1 MTFTP
6 SSASGRARP
15 ARAGRRALL
24 IATSVALVSGALLP
38 AAGSASASV
47 PASFADRP
55 GSLGRQAAAPLKD
68 PVKEY
73 DITLLTGDVVHY
85 TDGVGKQDT
94 VTVDRPDGAVGGV
107 HVQQA
112 GDDLYVL
119 PDEAGSLLAAGK
131 LDRRLFNVSALAR
144 MGYDDKRS
152 GGIPVIATYPAS
164 RGRSLPA
171 APRGAKK
178 IRTLDSIHGAALK
191 AGKDT
196 VRAFWNDIARTSTAR
211 SLDNG
216 IDRLWLDGRVEAAL
230 KDSVPQVNAPQA
242 WAEGYDGKGSKV
254 AVLDTGIDAT
264 HPDVKDRIL
273 ETKSFV
279 PGEEVVD
286 KNGHGTHVASTIA
299 GSGAASEGVNKGVA
313 PGAGLIIGKVLGD
326 SGSGEDSGIIEAME
340 WAKAEGADVVS
351 MSLGSSIPDDGSD
364 PMSQAVD
371 ALSAD
376 GGPLF
381 VIAAGNSYGA
391 GTIGSPGS
399 AQKALTV
406 AAVDKKDKRADFSS
420 MGPLVRSYG
429 LKPDLSAP
437 GVDINAAASQSV
449 PGMNGMYQSM
459 SGTSMAT
466 PHVAGAAA
474 ILKQRH
480 PDWSGQRI
488 KDALM
493 SSSKRLDAYTPY
505 EQGTGRL
512 DVKAAVDTT
521 IEATGS
527 VEVASYQW
535 PHSASDPV
543 ARRTI
548 TYRNTGAKDVTLDLA
563 MDTDAEAYTLST
575 KRLTVPAGST
585 AEAVLSLDPSK
596 VANDTRFSGQVI
608 ATDEAGTT
616 VAHTG
621 FALYKEQ
628 ELYDMTLRL
637 RDRAGKPMDGVVV
650 LAALGDRDLGLV
662 QVSGETTLRLPPG
675 NYTAWTSAD
684 VAGDRADSKAVA
696 FLAAPETI
704 LDKATTVTLDASKAH
719 KVSVRTPKETETR
732 QLRYDMARTAPDGT
746 VQRDAYQIPLI
757 YDQLWASPT
766 KKVTQGSFS
775 FLTRWRQGE
784 KQIGL
789 TADGRDVPVTAQLGS
804 FVAENSEKKPAGV
817 FAGNGAVAD
826 YDGLNVKGKAVVIR
840 RSDAVAPADRL
851 ANAVAAGAEALF
863 VVNDGD
869 GVLMESYTPYGTTG
883 AIPVAS
889 VQRLAGE
896 NLIKAVQAGR
906 KLTIAQH
913 KFARYVYDLVDR
925 HDGAVPDRSLEF
937 APSVRQLAK
946 VENTFYGHKD
956 MLGGGYR
963 YDIPDYGPG
972 IGFEE
977 YEKFPGTRDEWVTP
991 LPGASFWYENHSIL
1005 DAAGSG
1011 GAQEMRSGELDYT
1024 AGRTYPA
1031 QWFAPITR
1039 PRLGTGY
1046 WGPFRSVYNDIQFN
1060 FTPWTDSGAG
1070 HSGAMPEDEYDTT
1083 TTAFYQGDTLI
1094 KKVKGRAG
1102 FAWDVSP
1109 EKLPYRFVLDSTR
1122 DGDMWKTS
1130 TRTHTEWNFVSGAM
1144 DENGPYQADI
1154 PMLQL
1159 DYKVDTDLAGDV
1171 GAGKWTEIGLTS
1183 GTQEWLEG
1191 AVRAAK
1197 ASLSVSYDDGK
1208 TWEAVQLRKDAAGSW
1223 TARFK
1228 TPKAGSSFVS
1238 LKAHA
1243 EAADGL
1249 GVDQEIT
1256 RAFGLK

>member
-1 MTFTP
+1 MTSTP

-38 AAGSASASV
+38 AAGAATAAQDT
-47 PASFADRP
+47 PHPTA
-55 GSLGRQAAAPLKD
+55 RQAAA

-73 DITLLTGDVVHY
+73 DITLVTGDVVHY

-94 VTVDRPDGAVGGV
+94 VTVERPDGATGGV

-119 PDEAGSLLAAGK
+119 PDEATALLAAGK
-131 LDRRLFNVSALAR
+131 LDRRLFNVTALVK

-152 GGIPVIATYPAS
+152 GGIPLIATYPGATS
-164 RGRSLPA
+164 RALPA

-178 IRTLDSIHGAALK
+178 VRTLSSIHGTALK

-196 VRAFWNDIARTSTAR
+196 ARTFWNGVTRTPASR
-211 SLDNG
+211 SLDAG
-216 IDRLWLDGRVEAAL
+216 IAKLWLDGRVEAAL

-242 WAEGYDGKGSKV
+242 WAEGYDGKGTKV
-254 AVLDTGIDAT
+254 AVLDTGIDAD

-273 ETKSFV
+273 ESRSFV
-279 PGEEVVD
+279 PGEEVDD
-286 KNGHGTHVASTIA
+286 KHGHGTHVASTIA
-299 GSGAASEGVNKGVA
+299 GSGAASDGTNKGVA
-313 PGAGLIIGKVLGD
+313 PGAGLIVGKVLDDG
-326 SGSGEDSGIIEAME
+326 GSGADSGIIEAME

-351 MSLGSSIPDDGSD
+351 MSLGSSVPDDGSD
-364 PMSQAVD
+364 PMSLAVD

-381 VIAAGNSYGA
+381 VIAAGNAYGA

-399 AQKALTV
+399 AEKALTI
-406 AAVDKKDKRADFSS
+406 AAVDKKDNRADFSS
-420 MGPLVRSYG
+420 MGPLVRSNG

-449 PGMNGMYQSM
+449 PGTEGMYRSM

-493 SSSKRLDAYTPY
+493 SSSKRLPAYTPY

-527 VEVASYQW
+527 VEVASYAW
-535 PHSASDPV
+535 PHSPSDPV
-543 ARRTI
+543 AERTI

-563 MDTDAEAYTLST
+563 TDTDSDAYTLSV
-575 KRLTVPAGST
+575 KRLTVPAGGT
-585 AEAVLSLDPSK
+585 AGAVLSLDPSK
-596 VANDTRFSGQVI
+596 VANDTQFSGQVL
-608 ATDEAGTT
+608 ATDAAGTV

-621 FALYKEQ
+621 FALTKER
-628 ELYDMTLRL
+628 ELYDLTLKL
-637 RDRAGKPMDGVVV
+637 RDRDGRPMDGTVV
-650 LAALGDRDLGLV
+650 LGALGDEQLQPV
-662 QVSGETTLRLPPG
+662 AVPGETTLRLPPG
-675 NYTAWTSAD
+675 NYTAWTAAD
-684 VAGDRADSKAVA
+684 IAGDRADSKALA
-696 FLAAPETI
+696 FLAAPEIVLGTS
-704 LDKATTVTLDASKAH
+704 ATVTLDASKAR

-732 QLRYDMARTAPDGT
+732 QLRYDMARTAPNGV

-766 KKVTQGSFS
+766 EKVTEGSFS

-784 KQIGL
+784 KLIDL
-789 TADGRDVPVTAQLGS
+789 SADGRDVPVTVQGGS
-804 FVAENSEKKPAGV
+804 PVAESGTRKLATV
-817 FAGNGAVAD
+817 FAGDGATAD
-826 YDGLNVKGKAVVIR
+826 YRGLDAKGRAVVVR
-840 RSDAVAPADRL
+840 RSDAVAPADRV
-851 ANAVAAGAEALF
+851 AAAVAAGARALF

-869 GVLMESYTPYGTTG
+869 GVLMESYAPYGSEA

-896 NLIKAVQAGR
+896 KLIDSVRHGAKATV
-906 KLTIAQH
+906 AQR

-925 HDGAVPDRSLEF
+925 HDGTVPDRSLAF
-937 APSVRQLAK
+937 APSARDLAK
-946 VENTFYGHKD
+946 VENTFYGEKD
-956 MLGGGYR
+956 RLGGGYR

-972 IGFEE
+972 VGFEE

-991 LPGASFWYENHSIL
+991 LPGASFWYENHAVL
-1005 DAAGSG
+1005 GDDGEAAL
-1011 GAQEMRSGELDYT
+1011 EMRSGDLDYT

-1031 QWFAPITR
+1031 QWFAPIAR

-1046 WGPFRSVYNDIQFN
+1046 WGPFRSAYDDIQFN
-1060 FTPWTDSGAG
+1060 LTPWTDSGAG
-1070 HSGAMPEDEYDTT
+1070 HSGSMPTDEYDTT
-1083 TTAFYQGDTLI
+1083 STAFYQGDTLI
-1094 KKVKGRAG
+1094 KKVAGRAG

-1109 EKLPYRFVLDSTR
+1109 EKLPYRFVLDSAR
-1122 DGDMWKTS
+1122 DADAWKTS
-1130 TRTHTEWNFVSGAM
+1130 VRTHTEWNFVSGAL
-1144 DENGPYQADI
+1144 DENGPSQADI
-1154 PMLQL
+1154 PLLQL
-1159 DYKVDTDLAGDV
+1159 DYRVDTDLAGDV
-1171 GAGKWTEIGLTS
+1171 KAGGWTEIGLS
-1183 GTQEWLEG
+1183 AGTQEWLDG
-1191 AVRAAK
+1191 AVKATG
-1197 ASLSVSYDDGK
+1197 ASLSVSYDDGGS
-1208 TWEAVQLRKDAAGSW
+1208 WEPVQLRKDAAGSW

-1228 TPKAGSSFVS
+1228 PAAKAGAFVS

-1249 GVDQEIT
+1249 GIDQEII

>member
-1 MTFTP
+1 MTLTP
-6 SSASGRARP
+6 SSASGRTRSARV
-15 ARAGRRALL
+15 GRRALL

-38 AAGSASASV
+38 AAGSASAAAGKSG
-47 PASFADRP
+47 P
-55 GSLGRQAAAPLKD
+55 AAPQTTA
-68 PVKEY
+68 PVREY
-73 DITLLTGDVVHY
+73 DITLVTGDVVHY
-85 TDGVGKQDT
+85 SDGAGKQDT

-107 HVQQA
+107 HVQQV

-119 PDEAGSLLAAGK
+119 PDEAGSLIAAGK
-131 LDRRLFNVSALAR
+131 LDRRLFNVSALAE
-144 MGYDDKRS
+144 MGYDDKKS
-152 GGIPVIATYPAS
+152 GGIPLIATYPAS
-164 RGRSLPA
+164 QGRSLPA

-178 IRTLDSIHGAALK
+178 TRTLESIHGAALK
-191 AGKDT
+191 ADKDT
-196 VRAFWNDIARTSTAR
+196 TRAFWNDIARTSTAR

-216 IDRLWLDGRVEAAL
+216 IAKLWLDGRVEAAL

-254 AVLDTGIDAT
+254 AVLDTGIDAS

-286 KNGHGTHVASTIA
+286 RNGHGTHVASTIA

-313 PGAGLIIGKVLGD
+313 PGSDLIIGKVLGD
-326 SGSGEDSGIIEAME
+326 GGSGADSGIIEAME

-381 VIAAGNSYGA
+381 VIAAGNAYDA
-391 GTIGSPGS
+391 GTIGAPGS
-399 AQKALTV
+399 AEKALTI
-406 AAVDKKDKRADFSS
+406 AAVDKRDNRAGFSS
-420 MGPLVRSYG
+420 MGPLVRSFG

-449 PGMNGMYQSM
+449 PGASGMYRTM

-493 SSSKRLDAYTPY
+493 STSKKLDAYTPY

-512 DVKAAVDTT
+512 DVKAAVDST

-527 VEVASYQW
+527 VEVASYTW

-543 ARRTI
+543 AQRTI
-548 TYRNTGAKDVTLDLA
+548 TYRNTGTKDVTLDLA
-563 MDTDAEAYTLST
+563 TDTDAEAYTLST
-575 KRLTVPAGST
+575 KQLTVPAGST
-585 AEAVLSLDPSK
+585 AEAVLSLDPST
-596 VANDTRFSGQVI
+596 VANDTQFSGQVI
-608 ATDEAGTT
+608 AKDETGTV

-621 FALYKEQ
+621 FALNKEQ
-628 ELYDMTLRL
+628 ELYDLTLRL
-637 RDRAGKPMDGVVV
+637 RDRDGKPLNGRVV
-650 LAALGDRDLGLV
+650 LGALGDPNLGVV
-662 QVSGETTLRLPPG
+662 QVSGETTLRMPPG
-675 NYTAWTSAD
+675 NYTAWATTE
-684 VAGDRADSKAVA
+684 VAGDRADSKALA

-704 LDKATTVTLDASKAH
+704 LDKSTTVTLDASKAR
-719 KVSVRTPKETETR
+719 KISVRTPKETENQ
-732 QLRYDMARTAPDGT
+732 QLRFDMARTALDGT
-746 VQRDAYQIPLI
+746 VQRDAYQIPVM

-784 KQIGL
+784 KHMDV
-789 TADGRDVPVTAQLGS
+789 TAEGRDVRVTTQVGAA
-804 FVAENSEKKPAGV
+804 VTEDSEKRLASV

-826 YDGLNVKGKAVVIR
+826 YKGLDAKGKAVVIR

-869 GVLMESYTPYGTTG
+869 GVLMESYGPKGTKAT
-883 AIPVAS
+883 IPVAS

-896 NLIKAVQAGR
+896 NLIKSVQRGV
-906 KLTIAQH
+906 KLAIDQQR
-913 KFARYVYDLVDR
+913 FARYVYDLVDR
-925 HDGAVPDRSLEF
+925 HDGVIPDRSLEF
-937 APSVRQLAK
+937 APSTGQLAK
-946 VENTFYGHKD
+946 VQNTFYGHKD
-956 MLGGGYR
+956 MLGGGNR
-963 YDIPDYGPG
+963 FDVPEYGPAL
-972 IGFEE
+972 GFEQ
-977 YEKFPGTRDEWVTP
+977 YEMFPSTRTEWVNP
-991 LPGASFWYENHSIL
+991 LPGASFWYEEHSIFNT
-1005 DAAGSG
+1005 AQNGF
-1011 GAQEMRSGELDYT
+1011 AQEMRSGEMDYE

-1031 QWFAPITR
+1031 EWFGPITR
-1039 PRLGTGY
+1039 PRLGLAY
-1046 WGPFRSVYNDIQFN
+1046 WGPFRTVSNQIQFN
-1060 FTPWTDSGAG
+1060 LTPWTDSGAG
-1070 HSGAMPEDEYDTT
+1070 HSGAMPREELTATT
-1083 TTAFYQGDTLI
+1083 TNAFYQGDTLI
-1094 KKVKGRAG
+1094 KKGTGQSGAAG
-1102 FAWDVSP
+1102 NLSP
-1109 EKLPYRFVLDSTR
+1109 ERLPYRVVLDSAR
-1122 DGDMWKTS
+1122 DADVWKTS
-1130 TRTHTEWNFVSGAM
+1130 IRTHTEWNFVSGAT
-1144 DENGPYQADI
+1144 DENGPYRTDI

-1159 DYKVDTDLAGDV
+1159 DYEVDTDLAGDV
-1171 GAGKWTEIGLTS
+1171 EAGRWTEIGIGS
-1183 GTQEWLEG
+1183 GTQEWLDG
-1191 AVRAAK
+1191 AVKAKKAA
-1197 ASLSVSYDDGK
+1197 LSVSYDDGK
-1208 TWEAVQLRKDAAGSW
+1208 SWNAVELRKTSEGSW

-1228 TPKAGSSFVS
+1228 TPEKAGGFVS
-1238 LKAHA
+1238 IKAHA
-1243 EAADGL
+1243 EGEDGL
-1249 GVDQEIT
+1249 GIDQEII